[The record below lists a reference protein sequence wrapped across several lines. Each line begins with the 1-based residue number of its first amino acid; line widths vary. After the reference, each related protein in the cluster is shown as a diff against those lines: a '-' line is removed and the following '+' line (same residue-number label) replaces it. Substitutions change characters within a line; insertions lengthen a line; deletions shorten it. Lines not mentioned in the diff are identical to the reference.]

1 MDIKT
6 LNNINK
12 NSYLT
17 EKVEKILKD
26 LEDIKNHDIR
36 KIYKDCQILLEFIN
50 AFLLAQKFNIKIQKY
65 DMIKIIDEYIN
76 IDPNLLKEMTAI
88 VGENNMI
95 KDITVNDVEYLLYK
109 IDYIYG
115 YMQEKYGIII

>member
-1 MDIKT
+1 M
-6 LNNINK
+6 NNNNQ
-12 NSYLT
+12 NSYIT